1 MNGVLSI
8 GVSIKRLIVTFL
20 IAFTLTSCNWLWDDV
35 DEGFDITGTWL
46 LVGGDFHFDNLDDNS
61 DVIVVTNHFYNGS
74 LSSLN
79 IDGLDYPIEEL
90 DLRKT
95 NWTFY
100 PYNRDEFWLN
110 DDHTH
115 PYALDQF
122 TRYQFSIFEFPVG
135 EQQLG
140 GSAKPITILYA
151 TDDLMTV
158 RIQETYG
165 SINDET
171 NVRYWS
177 TLEFEKV
184 ASW

>member
-1 MNGVLSI
+1 M
-8 GVSIKRLIVTFL
+8 KRLIVTFL

-35 DEGFDITGTWL
+35 DDVDKGFDITGTWL
-46 LVGGDFHFDNLDDNS
+46 LIGGDFHFDNLDDNS

-90 DLRKT
+90 NLRKT

-110 DDHTH
+110 DDHIH

-151 TDDLMTV
+151 TDDFMTV
-158 RIQETYG
+158 KIQEKYG
-165 SINDET
+165 SINGET